1 MTITDQCSYENHHFL
16 EMNPWEFGYMIAKAS
31 VADRPEVPDFPGCKV
46 NPYGANS
53 KVYRAI
59 VREIPLYVALNGF
72 KVGKFCCEAPGT
84 LLVLAPKVQE
94 AVLKKKNIYLPPKL
108 KEALEVFIN
117 HYSIPQ
123 YDIEHFLEMCKSFW
137 DVSIGRINP
146 QVLTNSSGT
155 KGVGLWAK
163 KDIFSLDLT
172 LNFQLFLMVNRYEAQ
187 IEPEDDDD
195 EVFIFRSS
203 FESPLISGYTK
214 YLEWLEND
222 MPEALKSSWLAFMF
236 EYVCGLDTVAS
247 LPVVPDED
255 FIPIICKTIK
265 KICLFVVHNKEIFAS
280 GTKFFEAGDG
290 IAVAY
295 LLGDMLKDLIV
306 MLSSRQS
313 VLAQNLTDQR
323 LILLIADV
331 LPWLLRATDI
341 ISTCGGNTN
350 LSYQPVIYKFIKE
363 SKTIKTGKKSS
374 EINDTV
380 FKIFR
385 TCLKAQRIFIRDA
398 MRSFYEVALK
408 DRAACMRAFIK
419 DYSYA
424 PQLTTSA
431 WEIWCKTVVEPCC
444 QNENVIDRGCQ
455 VLSPTYFFGFL
466 SGCFYAYSYYLKS
479 QFLSKDQSLKE
490 VLKKEADRFIDYD
503 FVDTRLFFDEK
514 TDPVKIPTFKKIDE
528 DSNIEDNDYGR
539 LQFKNRGDDLY
550 HAQVYFSNRSFT
562 NVHYDRPRDLWQ
574 DLFENKG
581 GQAGQGL
588 IVKVEELAQAIG
600 IRRKITSA
608 HARLLNQAA
617 DIWNWDIFPPAMFNL
632 KRSFGADEVVIISK
646 KTEPSF
652 ADSIQDSYTK
662 YFKEFCFGFLF
673 RISAAF
679 SSFREIDEDCS
690 SLKKEIKTD
699 IQCFINGSTGTLE
712 LPEWFKSIVED
723 SSFDDKLEAYT
734 QKYAQLLEEGGA
746 KEADI
751 LLSVPLKELNKID
764 FLLDDYSKRTFYLYY
779 LRHLMFIA
787 ADSHNLTAKVAQT
800 FMALLNYMC
809 NVKDW
814 SPLVK
819 IKPQEA
825 SHYLEL
831 AEGSTKDQTKYG
843 IEILNKWF
851 AAENLGLEFDL
862 VKPKPTTRKKAGKD
876 TAEIDAPVAL
886 NIDDNR
892 LKDVLKTTAKARES
906 LDRIFNEQEDD
917 AEDAQVA
924 AMAAGIRALR
934 NADTSKSQTQ
944 AEAQSKKAAT
954 AASNSKSAQT
964 STASSK
970 KGAPFSA
977 AELEE
982 IFTLLKAKDSWDE
995 SDLRRAYG
1003 KRSLLLGKF
1012 IDKVNEVSLELYDDY
1027 VFLSDD
1033 GVVDIETEY
1042 LDGVLAKMKED
1053 LAK

>member
-1 MTITDQCSYENHHFL
+1 MKIIDQCSYENRNFL

-31 VADRPEVPDFPGCKV
+31 FADRPEVPDFPGCKV

-59 VREIPLYVALNGF
+59 VREIPFYVALNGF
-72 KVGKFCCEAPGT
+72 RVGKFCCDAPGT

-117 HYSIPQ
+117 NYNIPR
-123 YDIEHFLEMCKSFW
+123 YDIGHFLEMCKSFW

-146 QVLTNSSGT
+146 QVLTNSSGP
-155 KGVGLWAK
+155 KRVGLWAK
-163 KDIFSLDLT
+163 KDIFTLDLT

-187 IEPEDDDD
+187 IEPEEDDDG
-195 EVFIFRSS
+195 VFIFRSS

-247 LPVVPDED
+247 LPVVPDEE

-265 KICLFVVHNKEIFAS
+265 KICFFVVHNKEIFAS

-290 IAVAY
+290 MSVAY

-313 VLAQNLTDQR
+313 VIAENITDQR
-323 LILLIADV
+323 SILLIADM
-331 LPWLLRATDI
+331 LPWLRRATDI

-350 LSYQPVIYKFIKE
+350 LSYQPIIYKFIKE
-363 SKTIKTGKKSS
+363 SKIIKTGNKSS
-374 EINDTV
+374 EMNDTV
-380 FKIFR
+380 FKMFR
-385 TCLKAQRIFIRDA
+385 ACLKAQRIFIRDT
-398 MRSFYEVALK
+398 MRPFYEVALK
-408 DRAACMRAFIK
+408 DRTAYRRAFII

-431 WEIWCKTVVEPCC
+431 WEIWCKTMVEPLC
-444 QNENVIDRGCQ
+444 QDEDMMHKGMMVQI
-455 VLSPTYFFGFL
+455 PTCFFGFL
-466 SGCFYAYSYYLKS
+466 SGCFYGYSYYLKS
-479 QFLSKDQSLKE
+479 QFLTRDLSIGEILE
-490 VLKKEADRFIDYD
+490 NEADKFIDYD
-503 FVDTRLFFDEK
+503 FVDARLFFDEK
-514 TDPVKIPTFKKIDE
+514 TDPVKIPTFKKVDE
-528 DSNIEDNDYGR
+528 DSNIEDNDCGR

-550 HAQVYFSNRSFT
+550 HAQVYFSNKSFA
-562 NVHYDRPRDLWQ
+562 NVHYKKPRDLWQ
-574 DLFENKG
+574 DLFETKG

-608 HARLLNQAA
+608 QTRILNQAA
-617 DIWNWDIFPPAMFNL
+617 DIWEWDIFPPALFNF
-632 KRSFGADEVVIISK
+632 KRSFGPDEVVIISK

-652 ADSIQDSYTK
+652 ADSTQDSYTK
-662 YFKEFCFGFLF
+662 YFKELCFDFLF

-679 SSFREIDEDCS
+679 SSFREIDEDSS
-690 SLKKEIKTD
+690 SLREEIKAD
-699 IQCFINGSTGTLE
+699 IQYFINGSSGVQE

-723 SSFDDKLEAYT
+723 SSFDDKLEAYA

-751 LLSVPLKELNKID
+751 LLSVSFKELNKIE

-779 LRHLMFIA
+779 LRHLMFITA
-787 ADSHNLTAKVAQT
+787 SSHNLTAKVAQT
-800 FMALLNYMC
+800 FVALLKYMC
-809 NVKDW
+809 NVQDW
-814 SPLVK
+814 APLVK

-825 SHYLEL
+825 FNYLEL
-831 AEGSTKDQTKYG
+831 AEASTKDQTKYG

-862 VKPKPTTRKKAGKD
+862 VKTKPATRKKAGKA
-876 TAEIDAPVAL
+876 TADIDAPIAL

-906 LDRIFNEQEDD
+906 LDRIFNDQEDD

-944 AEAQSKKAAT
+944 AGDQSKKAAT
-954 AASNSKSAQT
+954 AASDSKNAKT

-982 IFTLLKAKDSWDE
+982 IFTMLKAKASWDE